1 MRDDAHPTKRKLLAP
16 ELRRDIVLLKEQM
29 DEFAGYLTDVCNN
42 LEVTDD
48 AIFKAQEIA
57 KCLLDD
63 DLSAWDAIEKP
74 TR

>member
-1 MRDDAHPTKRKLLAP
+1 
-16 ELRRDIVLLKEQM
+16 M
-29 DEFAGYLTDVCNN
+29 DEFAGHLTDVCNN

-63 DLSAWDAIEKP
+63 DPFGAWDAIEKP